1 MTSDRITAKQAAEKW
16 GVTPRRVQDL
26 CKRGEIKGAVQ
37 FQRVWLVPADAAY
50 PDKKKAAALAEA
62 DQPLPRK
69 TPFLHMTDLYSLP
82 GSADAVAAGLADHHE
97 AQILFEAELA
107 YSRGEIDAVYERANY
122 LLHKHSGFYAILSA
136 GMLLAL
142 CAIWKGDIAMW
153 RRAKVHIAEA
163 RPRDESEREI
173 VMLSICAV
181 DSMIY
186 DVEQFPEWF
195 KTGCFEPLTP
205 DAMPA
210 AKVFYAKYLYAEA
223 YALATKQ
230 LQLEGVQGLSLMGML
245 PCTIEPMIAW
255 AMTDKTLVS
264 EIYLRLTCA
273 VTYHVCGK
281 DAEAIRHI
289 DRAITLALPDGLYG
303 LLAEY
308 VRTLGTLLERRLCLV
323 SRGIWD
329 RVHALYTVYNDG
341 WTRLRGAV
349 IGRELLSGLSK
360 RQREIFRL
368 AALGMKN
375 AEIAARLNLS
385 VSVVKHD
392 FEIFFDEYDIS
403 REELAAYL

>member
-210 AKVFYAKYLYAEA
+210 AKVFYAKYL
-223 YALATKQ
+223 
-230 LQLEGVQGLSLMGML
+230 
-245 PCTIEPMIAW
+245 
-255 AMTDKTLVS
+255 
-264 EIYLRLTCA
+264 
-273 VTYHVCGK
+273 
-281 DAEAIRHI
+281 
-289 DRAITLALPDGLYG
+289 
-303 LLAEY
+303 
-308 VRTLGTLLERRLCLV
+308 
-323 SRGIWD
+323 
-329 RVHALYTVYNDG
+329 
-341 WTRLRGAV
+341 
-349 IGRELLSGLSK
+349 
-360 RQREIFRL
+360 
-368 AALGMKN
+368 
-375 AEIAARLNLS
+375 
-385 VSVVKHD
+385 VKYQ
-392 FEIFFDEYDIS
+392 I
-403 REELAAYL
+403 